1 MCSATRSQSL
11 MCDLSDGGTLV
22 GDFKE
27 ISRVVSSVVLS
38 LLSTSLQV
46 HTATNLVASRR
57 DAAVEIVTMAE
68 NGSENGEY
76 VPSPR
81 PHPRVRPEGAAYAER
96 NRGTME
102 RWFDYSDNVDNYS
115 SARPG
120 ERLRTDTARK
130 IAQVRRFLGPSVFWV
145 KRGGCLC
152 ESV

>member
-1 MCSATRSQSL
+1 